1 MERYTEKIRIRVT
14 KEELEHLKKCSGS
27 FSNTRFQNGRE
38 NFSGYLREKLL
49 AESNHK
55 NKNLDQQIKNLHYE
69 LRKIGTNVNQVARK
83 VNGGF
88 GTPKDVEE
96 LKHYMEQIEKLFTD
110 FQKEVENIWQSQN

>member
-27 FSNTRFQNGRE
+27 FSNRRFQNGRE

-55 NKNLDQQIKNLHYE
+55 NKNLDLQIKNLHYE